1 MQRATSQ
8 EDASPVMGAT
18 ESTLSCLVWVA
29 LERGDVADLSP
40 GGLDEGPSA
49 AVGLPPGVVFL
60 SGSCICAGSVIMG
73 IERVKKKES

>member
-1 MQRATSQ
+1 MV
-8 EDASPVMGAT
+8 DALKFMRDGSGDHNYYQ
-18 ESTLSCLVWVA
+18 
-29 LERGDVADLSP
+29 GDVADLSP